1 MGKAMETAVKPYA
14 PVQEK
19 QPPRKKMTYEEFLEW
34 ADEDTWAEWVDGEV
48 IVLTPASTRHQHV
61 ADFLNRVMEIYAEYR
76 DLGTVISAPFQMKLE
91 RGREP
96 DLLFVAQAH
105 LDRLK
110 ENYLDGPAD
119 IAVEIVS
126 PESTGRDW
134 REKFYEYER
143 GGVREYWLIDLDR
156 RWAEFYRLG
165 EEERYETVFAGSEGE
180 FRSTVLEGF
189 WLRVEWL
196 WQEPLPDTEATAWEI
211 LGYEQV
217 IRRLVQTIGIEEAR
231 RLLGEQEPN

>member
-1 MGKAMETAVKPYA
+1 
-14 PVQEK
+14 
-19 QPPRKKMTYEEFLEW
+19 MTYEEFLEW

-48 IVLTPASTRHQHV
+48 IMLTPASTRHQQV
-61 ADFLNRVMEIYAEYR
+61 AGFLNHVMQIYVEYG
-76 DLGTVISAPFQMKLE
+76 DLGIVISAPFQMKLE

-96 DLLFVAQAH
+96 DLLFVAREH

-110 ENYLDGPAD
+110 ENHLDGPAD

-143 GGVREYWLIDLDR
+143 GGVREYWLIDPDR

-165 EEERYETVFAGSEGE
+165 EKGRYEAVLAGSEGV
-180 FRSTVLEGF
+180 FRSAVLEGF

-196 WQEPLPDTEATAWEI
+196 WQEPLPEVETTAWEI
-211 LGYEQV
+211 LGYDQV
-217 IRRLVQTIGIEEAR
+217 MRRLIQTIGIEEAR
-231 RLLGEQEPN
+231 RLLREQEPN